1 MNEENYTCEICYEN
15 YDLKNPSKRPMQV
28 PCCNKTFC
36 LSCLND
42 IFKRNNQTLKCPNC
56 RKITYSSPINY
67 KINNLIYSRFLICC
81 NCHEKVQQN
90 ELYFCKDDNNK
101 VLIKCQNC
109 ENGDMKLN
117 DILPDFIAEI
127 NKNIKEYENFINNS
141 IIEVIKN
148 EIKNEIEEYIYNI
161 KINLIES
168 ITNKILEEINQTW
181 KIEKIENDFKNMVKE
196 LKKNNKY
203 LNDFREDI
211 PTKNFDSKQILNCMQ
226 FYNDNI
232 CKIKNEFKFLGK
244 FRDLINKNSLIGI
257 HQNFNIDKLGKYF
270 VFLVDK
276 NNKDNKNYEKNK
288 NNDLNK
294 YNKKDDNIKD
304 LEKSN
309 FNLIQ
314 NDDNNFF
321 NDKMLLELDKLV
333 IKPKFEYNLSVN
345 AQRI

>member
-15 YDLKNPSKRPMQV
+15 YDLKNPLKLPKQV
-28 PCCNKTFC
+28 ECCNKTFC
-36 LSCLND
+36 VSCLND
-42 IFKRNNQTLKCPNC
+42 IFKRNNNSLKCPNC
-56 RKITYSSPINY
+56 RKITYKLP
-67 KINNLIYSRFLICC
+67 KDLKNNPLISSRFITCC
-81 NCHEKVQQN
+81 NCHEKVPQN
-90 ELYFCKDDNNK
+90 ELYFCKKENE
-101 VLIKCQNC
+101 VIIRCQNC

-127 NKNIKEYENFINNS
+127 NKNIKEYENYINNS

-181 KIEKIENDFKNMVKE
+181 KIEKIENDLKNMVKE

-288 NNDLNK
+288 NNDLNN
-294 YNKKDDNIKD
+294 YNKKDENIKD